1 MIFLSIR
8 PTAYTLLFAQLKHNC
23 DLQHHS
29 CHSNG
34 ESHIDLGEDEDH
46 PVVAVLEL
54 NLTTITL

>member
-1 MIFLSIR
+1 MIQTKCVIDLTMLGFGCWDCS
-8 PTAYTLLFAQLKHNC
+8 C

-54 NLTTITL
+54 NLTTMTL